1 MICVVEIMGGLW
13 RLDCLK
19 CQLLVLV
26 MHQVVHFSN
35 YKGETCGDLFEEE
48 SFVPSDHF
56 MR

>member
-1 MICVVEIMGGLW
+1 MGGLW
-13 RLDCLK
+13 KLDCLK

-26 MHQVVHFSN
+26 THQVVYFSN
-35 YKGETCGDLFEEE
+35 YKGETCEDLLEEE